1 MVFCHKCGQEL
12 SDNVSSCPACGTE
25 MPFAPGRS
33 ALPTIAGIVL
43 SAIKGGLALFGVL
56 CFAVI
61 FYFAYAFFTSINQV
75 TPEASF
81 TALPATTPATTTV
94 PALTP
99 AAVPA
104 KELPGPSVSLP
115 TAIGEI
121 AQSTEMVSRNYTWN
135 YRGKW
140 SWQMKLPVSLYD
152 YYRKLPRPPTK
163 NYSVYVTHPLDDAY
177 IDTLVEKLKNA
188 AKGAGFTEFQT
199 VEFAAAFVQSL
210 PYTVDSVTTPYDEY
224 PRYPVETLV
233 DNGGDCED
241 TSILLASILDRMGYG
256 VVLLNPP
263 KHLAIGVKGSGNISG
278 TCWLY
283 EGDNYYYIE
292 TTGQN
297 WRIGQ
302 LPDKYQG
309 AAASIYPIAPVP
321 IVIHEGSIKSNR
333 FFAEVELTISN
344 LGTAPAAN
352 VTVLAGFDAG
362 EGMLWNSQQAAP
374 FTLDIAQQTAVKLNL
389 RIPLREHTRLVVQI
403 VVDGVLVDESHSI
416 WFDT

>member
-1 MVFCHKCGQEL
+1 MFCHKCGKEL
-12 SDNVSSCPACGTE
+12 SDNVRSCPTCGTE
-25 MPFAPGRS
+25 IPFTRDRS
-33 ALPTIAGIVL
+33 ALSTIAGLVL

-56 CFAVI
+56 CFAVV
-61 FYFAYAFFTSINQV
+61 FYFAYDFFTSINPV

-81 TALPATTPATTTV
+81 TALPAAPPATTTL
-94 PALTP
+94 PASTP

-104 KELPGPSVSLP
+104 RELPGPAVTLP
-115 TAIGEI
+115 IAIGEI
-121 AQSTEMVSRNYTWN
+121 APSTEMVSRNYSWT

-140 SWQMKLPVSLYD
+140 NWEMKLPVSLYD
-152 YYRKLPRPPTK
+152 YYRKLPRPPTN
-163 NYSVYVTHPLDDAY
+163 NYSVYVTHPLDDPY
-177 IDTLVEKLKNA
+177 IDMLVGKIRNI
-188 AKGAGFTEFQT
+188 AKGAGYTEFQT

-263 KHLAIGVKGSGNISG
+263 NHLGVGVKGSVNMSG
-278 TCWLY
+278 SYWEH
-283 EGDNYYYIE
+283 EGGKYYYIE

-297 WRIGQ
+297 WGIGQ
-302 LPDKYQG
+302 LPDKYKNT
-309 AAASIYPIAPVP
+309 AASIYPIVPVP
-321 IVIHEGSIKSNR
+321 IVVHEGSIKSNR
-333 FFAEVELTISN
+333 FFADVELKISN

-362 EGMLWNSQQAAP
+362 EGMLWISQQVAP
-374 FTLDIAQQTAVKLNL
+374 FALGIGQQTTVELNL
-389 RIPLREHTRLVVQI
+389 RIPLREHTRIVVQI
-403 VVDGVLVDESHSI
+403 VVDGVLVDESFSN